1 VATVDDGA
9 SVEKGIGAGALGL
22 VLYVV
27 ALALATAGLA
37 AWLIHEGYGISAPWA
52 LLLIAALGAV
62 TERGT
67 VRVSANLDVSV
78 FLVPVLLAAVALGP
92 LPAMITAAA
101 SMLGDLDRRPG
112 RMLVYTLS
120 RALTGG
126 LAGLAAAGVLDAL
139 GDGLGAIIVATVAAY
154 ATAQV
159 LDVVFAAVTLTL
171 RGTGGFRDIARLAPR
186 GALAAA
192 AYVPLVAVLAFSY
205 QEISPWTLVLFLV
218 PAVAAHRFAVLYQRE
233 RGLVAEVAA
242 ANAHLRRRDAM
253 LQAVGAAAQLF
264 LETTSLDDA
273 VGGMLAQL
281 GEAAD
286 ASHVSVL
293 EAVGDEP
300 VLRHSW
306 SRPGAG
312 EAPASLAAEGDA
324 AVPIVT
330 GRTRWGTVGFPAR
343 ADGREWSSAEV
354 DGLRA
359 AASLLGAAI
368 ERERTEQELRSRDE
382 RLRQSQ
388 KMEAVGRLAGGIAHD
403 FNNLLTVIGGYSQ
416 VLLGELESDH
426 PARSDALAILKA
438 AQRAEG
444 LTRQLLTFSRKQ
456 VLAPEVL
463 DLNGVVREA
472 DGLLRRVLGEDIDLK
487 TALDYRLPRI
497 LADPGQVEQIILNLA
512 VNARDAMPQGGEL
525 RLVTVW
531 LEAASADEPAVLLEV
546 RDTGHGMDEATRERI
561 FEPFFTTKDVGKGTG
576 LGLATVHGIVE
587 QSGGRIEVESELGR
601 GTVFRVYFP
610 ASSDTPAPAGDS
622 GVRVPH
628 GGSETILLVE
638 DEAVL
643 RGLAARILRGAG
655 YLVLEAGD
663 ADEALSVSE
672 AYPGVIDLI
681 LTDVVMPRTSG
692 HDLVAQVTRQ
702 RLFAR
707 TLLMSGYAQELAGGP
722 VDVPSGGF
730 LAKPF
735 TPEGLLQAVRDAL
748 DTRPYAA
755 HGVDVG

>member
-1 VATVDDGA
+1 VSTPDDDA
-9 SVEKGIGAGALGL
+9 SVERGAGAGALGL

-27 ALALATAGLA
+27 ALGLATAGLA
-37 AWLIHEGYGISAPWA
+37 AWLIHEGYGISSPWA
-52 LLLIAALGAV
+52 LLLIAALAAV

-67 VRVSANLDVSV
+67 VRVSENLDVSV

-101 SMLGDLDRRPG
+101 SMLGDLDRRPA

-126 LAGLAAAGVLDAL
+126 LAGLAAVGVLDAL
-139 GDGLGAIIVATVAAY
+139 GDGLGGIVVATVAAY
-154 ATAQV
+154 VTAQV
-159 LDVVFAAVTLTL
+159 LDAIFAAVTLTL
-171 RGTGGFRDIARLAPR
+171 RGRGGFRDIARLAPR
-186 GALAAA
+186 VALAAA

-218 PAVAAHRFAVLYQRE
+218 PAVAAHRLLVLYQRE

-253 LQAVGAAAQLF
+253 LQAVGTAAQRF
-264 LETTSLDDA
+264 LETTSLDEA
-273 VGGMLAQL
+273 VAGMLAQL
-281 GEAAD
+281 GDAAD
-286 ASHVSVL
+286 ADHVSVL
-293 EAVGDEP
+293 ESEGGDP
-300 VLRHSW
+300 VLRYSW
-306 SRPGAG
+306 SRDGTEAPLTALAG
-312 EAPASLAAEGDA
+312 ERDVSA
-324 AVPIVT
+324 PIVI
-330 GRTRWGTVGFPAR
+330 GRKQWGTIGFPAR
-343 ADGREWSSAEV
+343 ADAREWSAAEV

-359 AASLLGAAI
+359 AASLLAAAI

-463 DLNGVVREA
+463 DLNAVVREA

-487 TALDYRLPRI
+487 TDLDYRLPRI

-512 VNARDAMPQGGEL
+512 VNARDAMPRGGEL
-525 RLVTVW
+525 RLATACV
-531 LEAASADEPAVLLEV
+531 EASGDYEPAALLEI

-561 FEPFFTTKDVGKGTG
+561 FEPFFTTKEVGKGTG

-587 QSGGRIEVESELGR
+587 QSGGRIEVESEVGR
-601 GTVFRVYFP
+601 GTVFRIYFP
-610 ASSDTPAPAGDS
+610 VSSDTATPAGKA
-622 GVRVPH
+622 GVPTPH

-655 YLVLEAGD
+655 YLVLEAGGG
-663 ADEALSVSE
+663 DEALSVSE

-681 LTDVVMPRTSG
+681 LADVVMPRTSG
-692 HDLVAQVTRQ
+692 HELVAQVTRQ

-722 VDVPSGGF
+722 IDLPSGF

-748 DTRPYAA
+748 DASSPSHRSA
-755 HGVDVG
+755 V